1 MGYDSPMNV
10 FTDAPSTSYAH
21 DGAPA
26 LDSFQAGLRASHD
39 DVAAAGPSVN
49 TVIGHSYGS
58 TLVGAAGVAG
68 YLDANNVVTV
78 GNPGVLAEHATDLN
92 LAPGAHVFA
101 TRAENDLAAASL
113 DRDDHVPRAR
123 IRNHNLGHLP
133 RAALKPGYHSSN
145 IVRHNNSYV
154 FMSVVGLADWA
165 LANNPAI

>member
-39 DVAAAGPSVN
+39 DVAAAGRSVN

-101 TRAENDLAAASL
+101 TRAESDLAAASL
-113 DRDDHVPRAR
+113 DRDDHVPA
-123 IRNHNLGHLP
+123 GPDPGSQP
-133 RAALKPGYHSSN
+133 RPPPTGC
-145 IVRHNNSYV
+145 
-154 FMSVVGLADWA
+154 
-165 LANNPAI
+165 P